1 MISRMENDSCAVQFS
16 MRVCSSPRCSWC
28 SATNSQTLLE
38 PEPGQETQVEEVL
51 ARRVV
56 LATASPFQRALH
68 QRHARVSPVEKRVDA
83 ERNHD
88 LLLARSTIIYSV
100 IVVIVVLFGFV
111 AFFVWKRNQNRKRSD
126 GHGGYGPPS
135 TTARTGISRGT
146 SQGGNTVF
154 ELRMESTGYSSHH
167 SKDKKAA
174 HYQPQQRVER
184 PPQWPA
190 NGAPTYTQQQQ
201 QS

>member
-88 LLLARSTIIYSV
+88 LLLARV
-100 IVVIVVLFGFV
+100 PVLKLV
-111 AFFVWKRNQNRKRSD
+111 SIREL
-126 GHGGYGPPS
+126 PPL
-135 TTARTGISRGT
+135 
-146 SQGGNTVF
+146 
-154 ELRMESTGYSSHH
+154 E
-167 SKDKKAA
+167 
-174 HYQPQQRVER
+174 
-184 PPQWPA
+184 
-190 NGAPTYTQQQQ
+190 
-201 QS
+201 